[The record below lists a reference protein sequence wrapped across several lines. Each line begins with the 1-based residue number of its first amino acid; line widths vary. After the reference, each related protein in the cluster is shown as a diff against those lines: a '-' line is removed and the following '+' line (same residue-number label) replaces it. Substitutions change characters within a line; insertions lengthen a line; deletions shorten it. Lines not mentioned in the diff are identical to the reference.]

1 MKWKKKF
8 FSQPPK
14 FRVGGVYEIFLAGN
28 FLKKN
33 FFFSFYSRYQ
43 NVRPVRLLKHV
54 QNFIITKN
62 KDTVKL
68 NFCKIEYSFIVTEIN
83 HYCETTRGDINFWKA
98 SF

>member
-1 MKWKKKF
+1 MW
-8 FSQPPK
+8 
-14 FRVGGVYEIFLAGN
+14 GLHEIFLAGN
-28 FLKKN
+28 FLKK

-43 NVRPVRLLKHV
+43 NVHPVRLLKHV

-83 HYCETTRGDINFWKA
+83 HYYETKREGGQ
-98 SF
+98 

>member
-1 MKWKKKF
+1 M
-8 FSQPPK
+8 
-14 FRVGGVYEIFLAGN
+14 G
-28 FLKKN
+28 
-33 FFFSFYSRYQ
+33 
-43 NVRPVRLLKHV
+43 LLKHA

-98 SF
+98 SFLIAQSVHFDIWNKMEKKNFFSATKISCGGVHEFFWQEIF

>member
-1 MKWKKKF
+1 MWGGTRNFFGRKF
-8 FSQPPK
+8 F
-14 FRVGGVYEIFLAGN
+14 E
-28 FLKKN
+28 KK

-43 NVRPVRLLKHV
+43 NVRPVGLLKHA

>member
-1 MKWKKKF
+1 M
-8 FSQPPK
+8 
-14 FRVGGVYEIFLAGN
+14 G
-28 FLKKN
+28 
-33 FFFSFYSRYQ
+33 
-43 NVRPVRLLKHV
+43 LLKHA

-98 SF
+98 SFLSPRAYILIYGIKWKKKIFFQPPKLHVGGGTRNFFGGKFF